1 MSPSQARVIWRV
13 VASLLLLLPLVL
25 IVNALLMLRE
35 LEQARGAFLRDKAA
49 QIATRL
55 EQIPADQVMEEEP
68 AVLNIHTYGQ
78 ADTAAEP
85 AIRPFFEGRELFRL
99 EEDTHSGF
107 RAWVP
112 YHATGE
118 TRLAR
123 LDLNPAAADFLTA
136 RPRQNLYLS
145 IAVALIMGLL
155 TVYTV
160 WARERQARLARLAEL
175 GEMSS
180 VLAHEIRN
188 PLGALKGFLQLAQE
202 QSSGEAR
209 TWLATSLEQTSRLE
223 QLVKDLLS
231 YARVPEPK
239 WREIG
244 WREMEERLRPHA
256 PGVLFQGADFR
267 LTTDPGM
274 LEQAVLNLLRN
285 AMDAGTEVR
294 VEATPGWIRVTDN
307 GPGLPPEIRRK
318 MFQPFLTTKAQ
329 GTGLGLVIVRNL
341 VQALH
346 GQLALNDAPPSGT
359 CAEIRWSTK
368 R

>member
-1 MSPSQARVIWRV
+1 MAPSQARLIWRI
-13 VASLLLLLPLVL
+13 VAGMLLVLPVIL

-49 QIATRL
+49 EIATRL
-55 EQIPADQVMEEEP
+55 EQMPVDRLIEDEP
-68 AVLNIHTYGQ
+68 AVLDVRTYGS
-78 ADTAAEP
+78 ADVTAEP
-85 AIRPFFEGRELFRL
+85 SIRPFFDGRELFRL
-99 EEDTHSGF
+99 EEDTREGF

-112 YHATGE
+112 YHAAGE

-145 IAVALIMGLL
+145 IAVALVMGLL
-155 TVYTV
+155 TAYTA
-160 WARERQARLARLAEL
+160 WAREKQSRLARLAEL
-175 GEMSS
+175 GEMSA

-188 PLGALKGFLQLAQE
+188 PLGALKGFLQLALE
-202 QSSGEAR
+202 QAAGDTR
-209 TWLATSLEQTSRLE
+209 LWLTTSLEQTSRLE
-223 QLVKDLLS
+223 QLVKDLLA
-231 YARVPEPK
+231 YARVPQPK
-239 WREIG
+239 WQEVG
-244 WREMEERLRPHA
+244 WQQMEMRLRPHA
-256 PGVLFQGADFR
+256 PGVLFSPAEFR
-267 LTTDPGM
+267 LRTDPDI

-285 AMDAGTEVR
+285 AMDAGSEVR
-294 VEATPGWIRVTDN
+294 VEAAPGWIRVIDN
-307 GPGLPPEIRRK
+307 GPGLPPEIRQK
-318 MFQPFLTTKAQ
+318 LFQPFVTTKAQ

-346 GQLALNDAPPSGT
+346 GELVLRDAKPAGT

>member
-1 MSPSQARVIWRV
+1 M
-13 VASLLLLLPLVL
+13 ASLLLVLPMVL

-49 QIATRL
+49 QVATRL
-55 EQIPADQVMEEEP
+55 EQLPASQVMEEEP
-68 AVLNIHTYGQ
+68 AVLDVRTYGER
-78 ADTAAEP
+78 DTAAEP
-85 AIRPFFEGRELFRL
+85 SIRPFFDGRELFRL
-99 EEDTHSGF
+99 EEDARIGF

-112 YHATGE
+112 YHAAGE

-136 RPRQNLYLS
+136 RPRQNLNLS
-145 IAVALIMGLL
+145 IAVALMMGLL
-155 TVYTV
+155 TAYTV
-160 WARERQARLARLAEL
+160 WARERQARLTRLAEL
-175 GEMSS
+175 GEMSA

-202 QSSGEAR
+202 QSSGDAR
-209 TWLATSLEQTSRLE
+209 VWLATSLEQTSRLE

-239 WREIG
+239 WREIA

-256 PGVLFQGADFR
+256 PEALFSGADFR
-267 LTTDPGM
+267 LTTDAGM
-274 LEQAVLNLLRN
+274 LEQAVVNLLRN

-307 GPGLPPEIRRK
+307 GPGLPQEVRRK
-318 MFQPFLTTKAQ
+318 LFQPFVTTKAQ

-346 GQLALNDAPPSGT
+346 GQLALSDARPTGT
-359 CAEIRWSTK
+359 CAEIRWS
-368 R
+368 RQR